1 MRLHLGL
8 DSMRE
13 RLRLAGG
20 DVEIAS
26 APGEGARIAFWIP
39 LAAPDRGGGDH
50 PAGIMPAR

>member
-1 MRLHLGL
+1 
-8 DSMRE
+8 MRE

-20 DVEIAS
+20 DVEIVS

-39 LAAPDRGGGDH
+39 IAAADRGGGDH